1 MTTLADRYGL
11 GEDFG
16 IALGALPC
24 LPFLPFLL
32 AATVTTGVAVRDDR
46 LAGRRCTAIER
57 NGEMI
62 IRTMCVRIRR
72 SNLFIV

>member
-1 MTTLADRYGL
+1 
-11 GEDFG
+11 
-16 IALGALPC
+16 
-24 LPFLPFLL
+24 
-32 AATVTTGVAVRDDR
+32 VTTGVAVRDDR

-62 IRTMCVRIRR
+62 IRTMCVQIRR